1 MKERDKQFADALKK
15 TFPAQP
21 EREKQLLMQ
30 IYMQLPARKNRL
42 ATLPLLLNCLAI
54 AGCVALLLITDW
66 SETAHYIAYI
76 TTEYLNE
83 GISLNSLDYNILL
96 LPLLAITIIWLLYN
110 TIEEYRNNRNMD
122 ILERALKQR
131 Y

>member
-1 MKERDKQFADALKK
+1 MKERDRQLTDALKK
-15 TFPAQP
+15 AFPAQP
-21 EREKQLLMQ
+21 EREKQLLVQ
-30 IYMQLPARKNRL
+30 IERRLPARKNRL

-54 AGCVALLLITDW
+54 VGCVALLLITDW

-96 LPLLAITIIWLLYN
+96 LPLLVITIIWLLYN

-131 Y
+131 

>member
-1 MKERDKQFADALKK
+1 MKERDKQLADALKK
-15 TFPAQP
+15 AFPAQP
-21 EREKQLLMQ
+21 EREKLLLVQ
-30 IYMQLPARKNRL
+30 IERRLPARKNRL
-42 ATLPLLLNCLAI
+42 ITLPLLLNCLAI

-76 TTEYLNE
+76 TAKYLNE
-83 GISLNSLDYNILL
+83 GISLNNLDYNILL
-96 LPLLAITIIWLLYN
+96 LPLLVITIIWLLYN
-110 TIEEYRNNRNMD
+110 TVEEYRNNRNMD

>member
-1 MKERDKQFADALKK
+1 MNYIILNQNGIRSLEMNSIKSFFKMFLFLFKYSKK
-15 TFPAQP
+15 VTIGIILFTIILG
-21 EREKQLLMQ
+21 LL
-30 IYMQLPARKNRL
+30 P
-42 ATLPLLLNCLAI
+42 
-54 AGCVALLLITDW
+54 VF
-66 SETAHYIAYI
+66 ETYYIAYI

-122 ILERALKQR
+122 ILEQALKQR
-131 Y
+131 

>member
-1 MKERDKQFADALKK
+1 MKERDRQLADALKK
-15 TFPAQP
+15 AFPAQP
-21 EREKQLLMQ
+21 EREKQLLVQ
-30 IYMQLPARKNRL
+30 IERRLPARKNRL
-42 ATLPLLLNCLAI
+42 TTLPLLLNCLAI
-54 AGCVALLLITDW
+54 AGCIVLLLITNW
-66 SETAHYIAYI
+66 SEAAHYIAYI

-122 ILERALKQR
+122 ILEQALKQR
-131 Y
+131 

>member
-1 MKERDKQFADALKK
+1 MKENDKQLADALKK
-15 TFPAQP
+15 AFPAQP
-21 EREKQLLMQ
+21 EREKQLLVQ
-30 IYMQLPARKNRL
+30 IERRLPARKNRL

-54 AGCVALLLITDW
+54 AGCIVLLLITDW
-66 SETAHYIAYI
+66 SEAAHYIAYI

-110 TIEEYRNNRNMD
+110 TVEEYRNNRNMD

-131 Y
+131 

>member
-1 MKERDKQFADALKK
+1 MKERDKQLADALKK
-15 TFPAQP
+15 AFPSQP
-21 EREKQLLMQ
+21 EREKQLQAQ
-30 IYMQLPARKNRL
+30 IEMRLPARKSRL
-42 ATLPLLLNCLAI
+42 AMLPLLLNCLAI

-66 SETAHYIAYI
+66 SETAHYITYI

-83 GISLNSLDYNILL
+83 SISLNNLDYNILL

-131 Y
+131 

>member
-1 MKERDKQFADALKK
+1 M
-15 TFPAQP
+15 
-21 EREKQLLMQ
+21 
-30 IYMQLPARKNRL
+30 
-42 ATLPLLLNCLAI
+42 LPLLLNCIAI
-54 AGCVALLLITDW
+54 IGCVSLLLITDW

-122 ILERALKQR
+122 ILEQALKQR